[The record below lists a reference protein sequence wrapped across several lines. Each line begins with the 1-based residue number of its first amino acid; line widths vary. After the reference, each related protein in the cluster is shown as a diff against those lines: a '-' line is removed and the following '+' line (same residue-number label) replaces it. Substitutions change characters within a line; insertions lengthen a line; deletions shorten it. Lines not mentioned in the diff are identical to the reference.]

1 MLRHRGVGSGEHCNC
16 VRSVSGTKQGAGRPV
31 KPGGGV
37 AGNLVCVVGSS
48 PLEGIWPCLTSEL

>member
-1 MLRHRGVGSGEHCNC
+1 MGPG
-16 VRSVSGTKQGAGRPV
+16 QGAGRPV

-48 PLEGIWPCLTSEL
+48 PLEGVWPCLTSVL